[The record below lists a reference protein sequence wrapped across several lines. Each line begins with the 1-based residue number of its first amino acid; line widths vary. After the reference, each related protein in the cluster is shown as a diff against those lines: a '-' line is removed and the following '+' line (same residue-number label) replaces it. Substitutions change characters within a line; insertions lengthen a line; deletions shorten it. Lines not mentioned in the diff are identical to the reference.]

1 MRDKDISFHKSKS
14 GIPLEKAAEAA
25 FPLIIFNAEFVFDH
39 GCDIINDSF
48 ELVDFFPFAH
58 DADQRFRTGC
68 TDEDAPVASQ
78 FLFAGLDGIADQ
90 FIILPAVLAVHPDIF
105 QDLRI
110 GHHQMI
116 HFRKRLVPLQVSGL
130 P

>member
-1 MRDKDISFHKSKS
+1 MRDKNISFHKSKS

-58 DADQRFRTGC
+58 DADQRSVPDARTRMRPSLPSSSSPALMESLISSLSC
-68 TDEDAPVASQ
+68 QP
-78 FLFAGLDGIADQ
+78 FLLYTLTFFKICG
-90 FIILPAVLAVHPDIF
+90 
-105 QDLRI
+105 
-110 GHHQMI
+110 
-116 HFRKRLVPLQVSGL
+116 
-130 P
+130 

>member
-1 MRDKDISFHKSKS
+1 MCRHLPENSFPYTLKVYHIPIMRDKDISFHKSKS

-58 DADQRFRTGC
+58 DAD
-68 TDEDAPVASQ
+68 
-78 FLFAGLDGIADQ
+78 
-90 FIILPAVLAVHPDIF
+90 
-105 QDLRI
+105 
-110 GHHQMI
+110 
-116 HFRKRLVPLQVSGL
+116 
-130 P
+130 